1 MSFFELEQNE
11 KILATDLVLQYSN
24 PILAHN
30 ADCTLTS
37 SRLVL
42 EPKGAIDRLSGNNVI
57 VLLSSI
63 TTIKKE
69 DGLHCISHSNGTI
82 KISGSGA
89 DRICERLQMLLSHDK
104 QVLQETVLLQGDTL
118 VYVMGPIGTKGEI
131 ILTNASLTIRTTS
144 GLENLVFSP
153 KVFKTSLL
161 DIQHLKFSNLEQK
174 LTIHTKEEE
183 IAISGK
189 NAVKL
194 HSTLRSLEGSN
205 LEDLEKIDA
214 TTMKTTFDAMLYRGA
229 SKPSITGEISF
240 TPEKMMFAPQ
250 NALDTLTGAELKMI
264 FLSNI
269 QKISK
274 KNNLEITTL
283 DQKLQFMTSYIEDV
297 FNTLQDKLV
306 GIDRSALFTDIRSK
320 DYSEIKALQEVKSLK
335 LPFNIEDDIPVL
347 CDQCVIYKDSGQ
359 TSYFG
364 YLFMT
369 EQKTRLISLNYQTL
383 WEATNFN
390 ISIVENRKPQDPL
403 LQLLHK
409 EQRVVILPKSGKNIH
424 EYFHRKIKE
433 SRPSEAEQFS
443 KDNQPVQRVLGQ
455 CVLVQFTYENV
466 VLHTIYSTTLSIQT
480 RGIQI
485 NGEKCIHFTC
495 PMGAKVQIEVP
506 KKEGRYRF
514 SSIITE
520 QYLQTPD
527 PVGKYY
533 ITLAVPSNI
542 SLFNDRAAYR
552 APMPMPLEMSVL
564 VLPPYDT
571 EREKPQEFFNLA
583 KEQHTIM
590 ANMHDISISGM
601 GFFLPS
607 SIKAYQVPMH
617 RLVMRCSLD
626 LHGEK
631 IILQGIPK
639 YELSLQDQKRDNKLN
654 NYRVGME
661 FVNINNF
668 ERSLIN
674 RTVLKIEREQIRKE
688 QEKKQEST

>member
-37 SRLVL
+37 SRLFL
-42 EPKGAIDRLSGNNVI
+42 EPKGVLDRLSGNNVV

-63 TTIKKE
+63 TGIKKD
-69 DGLHCISHSNGTI
+69 DGLHCITHSNGVI
-82 KISGSGA
+82 RISGTGA
-89 DRICERLQMLLSHDK
+89 DRICERLQKLLSNDK
-104 QVLQETVLLQGDTL
+104 QALQETVILQGDTL
-118 VYVMGPIGTKGEI
+118 VYVMGPIGTNGEV

-144 GLENLVFSP
+144 GLESLVFSP
-153 KVFKTSLL
+153 KVFKTPLI
-161 DIQHLKFSNLEQK
+161 DIQHLVFSNIEQK
-174 LTIHTKEEE
+174 LTVHTKEEE
-183 IAISGK
+183 ISISGK

-229 SKPSITGEISF
+229 SKPSIMGEISF
-240 TPEKMMFAPQ
+240 TPDKMMFAPQ
-250 NALDTLTGAELKMI
+250 NALDTLTGAQLKMI
-264 FLSNI
+264 SISNI

-283 DQKLQFMTSYIEDV
+283 DQKLQFMTSYVEDV

-320 DYSEIKALQEVKSLK
+320 DYSEIKALQEVKALK

-347 CDQCVIYKDSGQ
+347 FDQCVIYKDSGH

-364 YLFMT
+364 FLFMT
-369 EQKTRLISLNYQTL
+369 EQKTRLISLNYQIL
-383 WEATNFN
+383 WEASNFN

-409 EQRVVILPKSGKNIH
+409 EQRVVILPKSGKSIH

-466 VLHTIYSTTLSIQT
+466 VLHTIYTTKLSIQS

-485 NGEKCIHFTC
+485 DGEKCIHFTC

-520 QYLQTPD
+520 QYLQNPD

-552 APMPMPLEMSVL
+552 APMPMPLEMRVL
-564 VLPPYDT
+564 ILPPYDT
-571 EREKPQEFFNLA
+571 EREKPHEFLNLA
-583 KEQHTIM
+583 KEQDTIM
-590 ANMHDISISGM
+590 ANLHDISISGI

-607 SIKAYQVPMH
+607 SIQAYQVPMH

-631 IILQGIPK
+631 IMLQGLPK
-639 YELSLQDQKRDNKLN
+639 YELSLKDQKRDDELH
-654 NYRVGME
+654 NYRIGIE
-661 FVNINNF
+661 FININNF
-668 ERSLIN
+668 ERSIIN

>member
-1 MSFFELEQNE
+1 
-11 KILATDLVLQYSN
+11 
-24 PILAHN
+24 
-30 ADCTLTS
+30 
-37 SRLVL
+37 
-42 EPKGAIDRLSGNNVI
+42 
-57 VLLSSI
+57 
-63 TTIKKE
+63 
-69 DGLHCISHSNGTI
+69 
-82 KISGSGA
+82 
-89 DRICERLQMLLSHDK
+89 
-104 QVLQETVLLQGDTL
+104 
-118 VYVMGPIGTKGEI
+118 
-131 ILTNASLTIRTTS
+131 
-144 GLENLVFSP
+144 
-153 KVFKTSLL
+153 
-161 DIQHLKFSNLEQK
+161 
-174 LTIHTKEEE
+174 
-183 IAISGK
+183 
-189 NAVKL
+189 
-194 HSTLRSLEGSN
+194 
-205 LEDLEKIDA
+205 
-214 TTMKTTFDAMLYRGA
+214 
-229 SKPSITGEISF
+229 
-240 TPEKMMFAPQ
+240 
-250 NALDTLTGAELKMI
+250 
-264 FLSNI
+264 
-269 QKISK
+269 
-274 KNNLEITTL
+274 
-283 DQKLQFMTSYIEDV
+283 
-297 FNTLQDKLV
+297 
-306 GIDRSALFTDIRSK
+306 
-320 DYSEIKALQEVKSLK
+320 
-335 LPFNIEDDIPVL
+335 
-347 CDQCVIYKDSGQ
+347 
-359 TSYFG
+359 
-364 YLFMT
+364 MT

-409 EQRVVILPKSGKNIH
+409 EQRVVILPKSGKSLH

-466 VLHTIYSTTLSIQT
+466 VLHTIYSTKLSIQN

-485 NGEKCIHFTC
+485 DGEKCIHFTC

-583 KEQHTIM
+583 KEQHTII
-590 ANMHDISISGM
+590 ANLHDISISGM

-639 YELSLQDQKRDNKLN
+639 YELSLQDQKRDNELN